1 MIVRGIIYLAL
12 TLLVL
17 REYKSLKKK
26 FILKILPIVGLSL
39 FGTTE
44 YFTSL
49 DERLQTLIVVITVLI
64 ALNTMYSFYKD
75 YKVERYRALKKMREN
90 R

>member
-1 MIVRGIIYLAL
+1 MIVRGVIYIGL
-12 TLLVL
+12 TLLIL
-17 REYKSLKKK
+17 REYRKSSKKLL
-26 FILKILPIVGLSL
+26 LKILPIIGLSL
-39 FGTTE
+39 FGTTK

-49 DERLQTLIVVITVLI
+49 DERLQTLIIVITVLI
-64 ALNTMYSFYKD
+64 AMNTLYCFYKD